1 MNTPLHLEPTA
12 LHQWNVSVQKQI
24 EEWMFGVSYLGN
36 HSSHLWRAT
45 ELNPAVF
52 GPGATTGNT
61 NQRRVLILANPIE
74 GAKYGTIGQVDDTGR
89 ANYHGVLM
97 SAQRRF
103 GANCPLARHP
113 QPVGLWLA
121 VTSALD
127 DQVAAPRRQRF
138 GIRLFEGHC
147 VSVKTARDG
156 FAASVLQCP

>member
-1 MNTPLHLEPTA
+1 MTDREGYVLVV
-12 LHQWNVSVQKQI
+12 WNVSVQKQI

-103 GANCPLARHP
+103 GD
-113 QPVGLWLA
+113 GF
-121 VTSALD
+121 SALSNWTISRCISD
-127 DQVAAPRRQRF
+127 PATTEITGPTIVDPANPDLDYTYCASDRR
-138 GIRLFEGHC
+138 HVVN
-147 VSVKTARDG
+147 VSVVA
-156 FAASVLQCP
+156 Q